1 MWRIN
6 DTWIFWKRGDRGAPK
21 NSGERI
27 YSSIPARWR
36 VITKIF
42 FLINNGTFIERDK
55 GRRNQSRRG
64 VKRQR
69 QQLCRSILKDCLL
82 ICGPKYGVIFFVTE
96 NMKKL
101 LLPILILFL
110 FQACDKNDPSPTT
123 SDSGNEHVNNWIYDN
138 MSYWYYWKD
147 DMPANPDK
155 SQDPEAFFN
164 SLKSS
169 SDRFS
174 WIQENYGDL
183 LNTLRGVNKEAGFE
197 FALYRASESNNNV
210 IMQVLYVKPNSP
222 ASSAGINRGDVVD
235 QINSTQITTDNYQ
248 ALLKAMS
255 SDHTLTY
262 RPLNLETQAFG
273 EDKTISITPVEYA
286 EDPNYLNK
294 VFTYNDHKIG
304 YYVYNLFSAGPD
316 DQSKTYE
323 TEMDN
328 IFADFKSQGIT
339 DLVLDLRFNSGG
351 AETEAQN
358 LASLIAPNVTSTTVF
373 VSHQYNDKVTADIKA
388 DPSLGEGFLSIP
400 FLVKSQN
407 IGSQL
412 RDNRVYILTGSR
424 TASASELIINGLKP
438 FMDVYLVGDTTIGK
452 NVGSIS
458 IYDKDDP
465 NNTWGMQPIV
475 VKLLNKNGESN
486 YEKGFV
492 PQQLDPDNH
501 LVLYPL
507 GDPNESLLSKAIN
520 QITGGVP
527 ARVAERP
534 KAGELLFHSL
544 DAKKRSGIVTVDL
557 PF

>member
-1 MWRIN
+1 
-6 DTWIFWKRGDRGAPK
+6 
-21 NSGERI
+21 
-27 YSSIPARWR
+27 
-36 VITKIF
+36 
-42 FLINNGTFIERDK
+42 
-55 GRRNQSRRG
+55 
-64 VKRQR
+64 
-69 QQLCRSILKDCLL
+69 
-82 ICGPKYGVIFFVTE
+82 
-96 NMKKL
+96 MKKV

-183 LNTLRGVNKEAGFE
+183 LNTLRGVNKEGGFE

-222 ASSAGINRGDVVD
+222 ASAAGLKRGDVVD
-235 QINSTQITTDNYQ
+235 QINSTQITTDNYKD
-248 ALLKAMS
+248 LLSAMS
-255 SDHTLTY
+255 SNHSLTY
-262 RPLNLETQAFG
+262 RALDLDTQALG
-273 EDKTISITPVEYA
+273 SDQTISIVPVEYA

-294 VFTYNDHKIG
+294 ILTYNDRKIG

-316 DQSKTYE
+316 DTSKTYE

-328 IFADFKSQGIT
+328 IFAQFKSEGIT

-358 LASLIAPNVTSTTVF
+358 LASLIAPNLTSTTTF
-373 VSHQYNDKVTADIKA
+373 VTHQYNDVVTADIKKE
-388 DPSLGEGFLSIP
+388 PSLGEDFLTIP
-400 FLVKSQN
+400 FVEKSQN

-438 FMDVYLVGDTTIGK
+438 FMDVYLIGDVTVGK

-458 IYDKDDP
+458 IYDDKDA

-486 YEKGFV
+486 YENGFQ
-492 PQQLDPDNH
+492 PQQEDKDNS
-501 LVLYPL
+501 LTLYPL
-507 GDPNESLLSKAIN
+507 GDPRESLLSKAIN
-520 QITGGVP
+520 QITGGIP
-527 ARVAERP
+527 TRTAEGP

-544 DAKKRSGIVTVDL
+544 DVKKRSGIVTVDL